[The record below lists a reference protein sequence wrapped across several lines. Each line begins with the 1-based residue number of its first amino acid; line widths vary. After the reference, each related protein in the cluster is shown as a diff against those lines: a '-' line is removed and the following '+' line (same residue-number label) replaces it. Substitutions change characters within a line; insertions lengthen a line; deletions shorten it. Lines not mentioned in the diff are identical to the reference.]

1 MKKLRLEVEA
11 LEVEQ
16 FGVEAAGRG
25 AVGTVVANSRV
36 TQIGSTAPCFTCP
49 AEPTVPQCP

>member
-1 MKKLRLEVEA
+1 MKKRRLDVEA

-16 FGVEAAGRG
+16 FRGGAHQRGVR
-25 AVGTVVANSRV
+25 GTVAAHY